1 MPTRLKSRGN
11 CWLARV
17 IIDGQ
22 QVDSKVFPPGRSKGP
37 EWMAAKTWE
46 EQRKKELLEWLERQK
61 KTLTGFGLL
70 LAWGE
75 AYLDH
80 VERTMSRITLTEKQ
94 TVMQALFGY
103 CREAGLTGIED
114 LTRSTWTLFL
124 TSIAEERGP
133 RRANVY
139 RKNLLAAWNWAL
151 DSDFPGFPQ
160 VNCPLERIRP
170 FPVEAGVRYVPPE
183 EDVIKVLRQAHGQ
196 DLVMLLTYYYTGARR
211 GEVFRLLWSD
221 VNFDSG
227 SIRLVDHKGRDGSS
241 RSRWVPMHPELAKAL
256 RWWQSIRPCVV
267 DNVFMQEH
275 CDGTLG
281 DPFQQ
286 RSKLMPRLC
295 RKAGVKP
302 FGFHALRHKAAAIT
316 FTAGG
321 LAVAQTLMGHSRAT
335 TTDIYVRSAGLYG
348 DRSVM
353 MDALGESSIGIA
365 AEQLLEMEMPRRLQ
379 PREAFCKHGS
389 VNNRLQ

>member
-1 MPTRLKSRGN
+1 
-11 CWLARV
+11 
-17 IIDGQ
+17 
-22 QVDSKVFPPGRSKGP
+22 
-37 EWMAAKTWE
+37 MAAKTWE
-46 EQRKKELLEWLERQK
+46 VERKKEFLELRERQR

-80 VERTMSRITLTEKQ
+80 VGRTMSRITLTEKQ

-103 CREAGLTGIED
+103 CREAGLTGVED

-124 TSIAEERGP
+124 TKVASERGP

-139 RKNLLAAWNWAL
+139 RKNLLAAWNWAV
-151 DSDFPGFPQ
+151 DSGFPGFPQ
-160 VNCPLERIRP
+160 AHCPLERIRP

-183 EDVIKVLRQAHGQ
+183 EDVIKVLQQAHGQ

-241 RSRWVPMHPELAKAL
+241 RARWVPMHPELAKAL
-256 RWWQSIRPCVV
+256 RWWQAVRPCVV

-275 CDGTLG
+275 CDGMLG
-281 DPFQQ
+281 EPFQQ

-365 AEQLLEMEMPRRLQ
+365 AEQLLEMEMPRRPE